1 MIPSCQHTGA
11 RGQDVDALEK
21 GLEVLPQGLDY
32 ALLTTDLAAKTCSE
46 NQKLPKGAPAA
57 RDPIHPWSG
66 ALQACVKS
74 WNIYLAWSSLALK
87 PIIR

>member
-74 WNIYLAWSSLALK
+74 
-87 PIIR
+87 